1 MTRDQMRAR
10 ATALGLHGLVARWDE
25 LADTPWVTA
34 LLEGEEAERGRR
46 SLERRLKNAHIGAFK
61 PMADFDWTWPRKIP
75 RDVIEELL
83 TLRFIREA
91 TNAVLRG
98 PNGVGKSMIT
108 KNIAYAA
115 LLQGYTVCY
124 TTASAMLA
132 ELASQD
138 GSIALQRRL
147 RRYQRPQ
154 LLVIDEVGY
163 LSYDNRH
170 ADLLFEVVNRRY
182 QERSIVI
189 STNRPFAEWNE
200 VFPSAAC
207 VVALIDRLVH
217 DAEIVPIE
225 ADSYRAKEATE
236 KAARR
241 AAARKKPR
249 A

>member
-1 MTRDQMRAR
+1 MCKRA
-10 ATALGLHGLVARWDE
+10 AALGLHGLAARSDE
-25 LADTPWVTA
+25 LADTPWIAA
-34 LLEGEEAERGRR
+34 LLDGEEAERRRR
-46 SLERRLKNAHIGAFK
+46 SLERRLKGARIGAFK
-61 PMADFDWTWPRKIP
+61 PMADFDWAWPAKIP
-75 RDVIEELL
+75 RDMIEDLL

-91 TNAVLRG
+91 TNAVFRG

-108 KNIAYAA
+108 KNIAHVA

-147 RRYQRPQ
+147 RHYQRPQ

-189 STNRPFAEWNE
+189 STNRPFGEWNE

-217 DAEIVPIE
+217 DAEIVVIE
-225 ADSYRAKEATE
+225 AESYRAKEAAE

-241 AAARKKPR
+241 AAARKKPK

>member
-1 MTRDQMRAR
+1 MTRDEMRKR
-10 ATALGLHGLVARWDE
+10 AAALGLHGLVARWDE
-25 LADTPWVTA
+25 LADTPWIAA

-46 SLERRLKNAHIGAFK
+46 SLERRLKGAHIGAFK
-61 PMADFDWTWPRKIP
+61 PMADFDWNWPAKIP
-75 RDVIEELL
+75 RDMVEELL
-83 TLRFIREA
+83 TLRFIREG
-91 TNAVLRG
+91 TNAVFRG

-108 KNIAYAA
+108 KNIAHAA

-189 STNRPFAEWNE
+189 STNRPFGEWNE

-217 DAEIVPIE
+217 DAEIVVIE
-225 ADSYRAKEATE
+225 AESYRAKEAAE

-241 AAARKKPR
+241 AAARKKPK